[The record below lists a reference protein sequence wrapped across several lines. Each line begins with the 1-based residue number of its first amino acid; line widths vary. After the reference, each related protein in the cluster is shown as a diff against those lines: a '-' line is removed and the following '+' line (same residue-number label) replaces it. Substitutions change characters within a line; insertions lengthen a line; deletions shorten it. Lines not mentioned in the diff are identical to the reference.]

1 MAMRGH
7 KVPLTPE
14 EQARIREI
22 RDLMKVVDEEQ
33 GEAQDDR
40 DDMRVK
46 ELEDE
51 IKELRHE
58 KEKIEERRG

>member
-1 MAMRGH
+1 
-7 KVPLTPE
+7 
-14 EQARIREI
+14 
-22 RDLMKVVDEEQ
+22 MKVIDEEQ
-33 GEAQDDR
+33 EEAQEDR

-58 KEKIEERRG
+58 KEKIDERRG